1 MMKIRSILTGIA
13 ISLSLAG
20 MAQSQYD
27 GAPVNRSANETSTD
41 NVEVR
46 RNKYP
51 RSDNDWE
58 NFDVLHINRLPSAA
72 NFMGYPTKELA
83 LQGDKSQSPYFQ
95 SLNGTWKFHFVPR
108 SDERP
113 MDFFQ
118 KGYDVSGW
126 DDIKVPSNWELQ
138 GFGYPF
144 YVGSGYG
151 IKKNPPLIA
160 VENSPVGSYRRT
172 FTIPAHWNKRQII
185 LYFGGVASAFYV
197 WVNGEKVG
205 YSQDSKTPSEF
216 DITPYVKQG
225 ENEIA
230 VQVFKFSDG
239 YYLEDQDYWRFAGIQ
254 RVPSA
259 NTIPF
264 SKSLIISSVISP
276 SSCAMYFFSTC
287 FFGESILCANSPSF
301 VIIRSPSVSL
311 SNLPAGNKPGR

>member
-46 RNKYP
+46 KNKYP

-58 NFDVLHINRLPSAA
+58 NFNVLHINRLPSAA

-118 KGYDVSGW
+118 KDMMFQVGMILKFLPIGSFKGSAILLCRQWVWYKEESTIDCSG
-126 DDIKVPSNWELQ
+126 
-138 GFGYPF
+138 
-144 YVGSGYG
+144 
-151 IKKNPPLIA
+151 
-160 VENSPVGSYRRT
+160 
-172 FTIPAHWNKRQII
+172 
-185 LYFGGVASAFYV
+185 
-197 WVNGEKVG
+197 
-205 YSQDSKTPSEF
+205 
-216 DITPYVKQG
+216 KQ
-225 ENEIA
+225 
-230 VQVFKFSDG
+230 
-239 YYLEDQDYWRFAGIQ
+239 
-254 RVPSA
+254 
-259 NTIPF
+259 
-264 SKSLIISSVISP
+264 
-276 SSCAMYFFSTC
+276 
-287 FFGESILCANSPSF
+287 
-301 VIIRSPSVSL
+301 
-311 SNLPAGNKPGR
+311 PGWLL